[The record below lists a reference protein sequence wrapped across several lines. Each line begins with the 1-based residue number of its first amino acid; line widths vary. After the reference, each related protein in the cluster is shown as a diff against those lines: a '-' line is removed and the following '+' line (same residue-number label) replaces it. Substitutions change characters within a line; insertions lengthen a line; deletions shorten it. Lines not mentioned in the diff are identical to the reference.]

1 MPTFDVVSEVDMHE
15 LTNAV
20 DQANRELTNRYDF
33 KGSGANVE
41 QSDTTITLA
50 ASSDFQIKQMHSI
63 LFEKITKR
71 DIDTACLDMGAI
83 TTRGQK
89 AIQVCQVQT
98 GIDKEL
104 AKEITRRIKDSK
116 LKVQAAI
123 QDQQVRVSG
132 KKRDDLQAVIALL
145 KAADIKTPLQ
155 FKNFRD

>member
-20 DQANRELTNRYDF
+20 DQANRELANRYDF

-41 QSDTTITLA
+41 QSDTSITLV
-50 ASSDFQIKQMHSI
+50 ASSDFQIKQIHSI
-63 LFEKITKR
+63 LFEKMTKR
-71 DIDTACLDMGAI
+71 GIDIACLDMGGI
-83 TTRGQK
+83 SMRGQK
-89 AIQVCQVQT
+89 AVQVCQVQT

-104 AKEITRRIKDSK
+104 AKEISRRIKDSK

-132 KKRDDLQAVIALL
+132 KKRDVLQEVIALL
-145 KAADIKTPLQ
+145 KAAEIKTPLQ